1 MLEQQLNMDLM
12 NVLRNVNK
20 VRKMELEE
28 RIEDK
33 TPVLI
38 RRMKSKKVEEVEG

>member
-1 MLEQQLNMDLM
+1 MDLM

-20 VRKMELEE
+20 VRKMEIEE

-38 RRMKSKKVEEVEG
+38 RGMKIKKVEEVEG